1 LVFGSIS
8 YDRTLHLPRLPHAGQ
23 GVMATSVT
31 QSVGGK
37 GANVSVA
44 AARAGA
50 RVQLVSGVGRDGDR
64 AIHALVDAGVD
75 VTRVERNPSADTA
88 EVIIHLATDQSEFG
102 ITVPGAD
109 RDVPI
114 AAMDDAIAQ
123 CRGGHIGYLDGMIND
138 GAHIIRTMARR
149 GAPLVINPSPVHPDV
164 AAWPMEQ
171 ASVIVL
177 NQGEARTL
185 TGETD
190 EHAQLEAMHRRFPG
204 PSVVLTMGP
213 RGAWFSHRQ
222 RRAHIP
228 TVEVQAVDSTAAGDT
243 FAGYLLAGLAAGEP
257 PEQAMRHA
265 ARAAALCVT
274 RHGSLHSIPHRDE
287 LGLAPPGA

>member
-1 LVFGSIS
+1 
-8 YDRTLHLPRLPHAGQ
+8 
-23 GVMATSVT
+23 
-31 QSVGGK
+31 
-37 GANVSVA
+37 
-44 AARAGA
+44 
-50 RVQLVSGVGRDGDR
+50 VQLVSGVGRDGDR

-75 VTRVERNPSADTA
+75 VARVERNPAVETA

-109 RDVPI
+109 RQVPI
-114 AAMDDAIAQ
+114 NAMDDAIAQ

-164 AAWPMEQ
+164 ALWPMEQ
-171 ASVIVL
+171 ASVIML
-177 NQGEARTL
+177 NHGEARAL
-185 TGETD
+185 TDESE
-190 EHAQLEAMHRRFPG
+190 EHAQLEALHRRYPG

-228 TVEVQAVDSTAAGDT
+228 TVEVKAIDSTAAGDT

-257 PEQAMRHA
+257 PEQAMQHA

-274 RHGSLHSIPHRDE
+274 RHGSLSSIPRRDE
-287 LGLAPPGA
+287 IA